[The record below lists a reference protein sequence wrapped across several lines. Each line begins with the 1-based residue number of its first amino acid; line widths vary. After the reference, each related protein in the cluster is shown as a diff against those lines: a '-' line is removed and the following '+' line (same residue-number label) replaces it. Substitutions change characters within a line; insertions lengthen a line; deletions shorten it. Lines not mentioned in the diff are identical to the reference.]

1 MYTDIH
7 NSTKIFINGWLEESL
22 KYYTPYLNIMNFTN
36 VQYVGA
42 NIQEVQRIIVGL
54 VRVRRHESCQQTK
67 AESSRDGH
75 TRTCSEYCDHES
87 DFAGV
92 IITLL
97 TLVCLQPGVLGGWV
111 LV

>member
-1 MYTDIH
+1 MI
-7 NSTKIFINGWLEESL
+7 
-22 KYYTPYLNIMNFTN
+22 
-36 VQYVGA
+36 A
-42 NIQEVQRIIVGL
+42 GL

-67 AESSRDGH
+67 AESSRDGR

-97 TLVCLQPGVLGGWV
+97 TLVCLQPGVLV
-111 LV
+111 LGVGLAE

>member
-7 NSTKIFINGWLEESL
+7 YSTKIFINGWLEESL

-54 VRVRRHESCQQTK
+54 VR
-67 AESSRDGH
+67 G
-75 TRTCSEYCDHES
+75 
-87 DFAGV
+87 
-92 IITLL
+92 
-97 TLVCLQPGVLGGWV
+97 
-111 LV
+111 